1 MGVAEADSS
10 LGAVDARLVQLRL
23 VTGFVPSGAGAIGQH
38 GDAVPVIELKTGDG
52 GVDVGHDE
60 QGCVCAVCCEGEGE
74 GEGSILMPMRGM
86 EIEVWDGGMVSKLTG
101 ADAEKKSLHVNAHFG
116 ASSI

>member
-1 MGVAEADSS
+1 MLAMMSKAVCV
-10 LGAVDARLVQLRL
+10 LG
-23 VTGFVPSGAGAIGQH
+23 
-38 GDAVPVIELKTGDG
+38 
-52 GVDVGHDE
+52 
-60 QGCVCAVCCEGEGE
+60 AVCCEGEGE